1 MHQMFLEQSPVNEKG
16 GSAEQ
21 MFGLLHLSTATTPS
35 LPASTSD
42 TEGMLTMVRM
52 TPGAG
57 LCKIDVSMLIF
68 QYRPD
73 SWICRLLITCCLC
86 WLLLRNWL
94 VLTTCFFFFC
104 FFFLACAC
112 VCRVAA
118 AILLEYSE
126 EC

>member
-21 MFGLLHLSTATTPS
+21 MFGLLLHLSTPHPPTP
-35 LPASTSD
+35 TSD
-42 TEGMLTMVRM
+42 TEGMLTMLGM

-57 LCKIDVSMLIF
+57 LCKIDVSTSIF
-68 QYRPD
+68 LHRPD

-94 VLTTCFFFFC
+94 VFYDFFFF
-104 FFFLACAC
+104 FSF
-112 VCRVAA
+112 
-118 AILLEYSE
+118 S
-126 EC
+126 